1 MTTLAIQGLGLP
13 PAKLRSY
20 IEMRKDN
27 PDAAKL
33 RRIMRNYFM
42 TFASQG
48 AFQVLY
54 VVIMVKFATG
64 V

>member
-1 MTTLAIQGLGLP
+1 
-13 PAKLRSY
+13 
-20 IEMRKDN
+20 MRKDN

-64 V
+64 VQGRH